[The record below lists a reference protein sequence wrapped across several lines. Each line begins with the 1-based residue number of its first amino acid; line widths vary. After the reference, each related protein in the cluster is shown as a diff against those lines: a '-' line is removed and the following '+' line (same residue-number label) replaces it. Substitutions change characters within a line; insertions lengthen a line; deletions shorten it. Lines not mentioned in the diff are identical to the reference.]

1 MKRAA
6 PLEQKRSAKAAIDIA
21 KARTFRAAADA

>member
-1 MKRAA
+1 MKRAD

-21 KARTFRAAADA
+21 KARSFRATADA